1 MAGLD
6 AHRWF
11 RAAADTTMA
20 VSPSHRSQ
28 TVVFPLVQL
37 VIVAVPV
44 VLALLVVDALR
55 AAKHMGGLPPF
66 TSTYRAYGA

>member
-6 AHRWF
+6 AHRWL
-11 RAAADTTMA
+11 RTPGNTNMA

-28 TVVFPLVQL
+28 TVVFPLVQI

-44 VLALLVVDALR
+44 VLAVLVVDALR
-55 AAKHMGGLPPF
+55 AAKRMGGLPPF